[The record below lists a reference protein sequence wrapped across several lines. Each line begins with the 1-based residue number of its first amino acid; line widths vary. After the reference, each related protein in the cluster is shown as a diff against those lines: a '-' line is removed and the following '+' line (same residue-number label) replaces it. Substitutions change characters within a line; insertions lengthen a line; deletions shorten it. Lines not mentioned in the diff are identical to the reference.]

1 MHLRYDEREPQRQ
14 PQPAP
19 QEIRRAPVQVLEPE
33 ARLDDGSDGDHVRFA
48 HIVYPK
54 HKLTEALVMGTPVT
68 ALCGKTWV
76 PGRDPQR
83 YPVCPTCRE
92 RFEAMGKDFG
102 ALT

>member
-1 MHLRYDEREPQRQ
+1 MEREPQR
-14 PQPAP
+14 AP

-33 ARLDDGSDGDHVRFA
+33 ARLDDGSDGDHDRFA